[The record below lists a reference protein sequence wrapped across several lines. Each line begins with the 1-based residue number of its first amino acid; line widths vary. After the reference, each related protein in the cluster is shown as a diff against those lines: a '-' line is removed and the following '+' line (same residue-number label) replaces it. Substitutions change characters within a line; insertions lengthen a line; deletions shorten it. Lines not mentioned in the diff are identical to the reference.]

1 MLGIWCFIC
10 CKNENHSSLYFRK
23 CIFPTIEFYFF
34 FLYFKPRIYGQNTM
48 HTRIYSQFFFLW
60 LLFSATAYS
69 SPEYDKWFKWFVT
82 WSLDE
87 WPKIRMEIMQMYHI
101 NLATISVKFKQHRLT
116 LLVYFYYF
124 RNWIQLIKCWL
135 RFHCFLLHFNCFRKS
150 HVFFWFENIW
160 ALHVQ
165 RKSHWKWSNVP
176 MTRDLKILF
185 FFAIYSYA
193 CLSNVYFVMYILSY
207 MMCCVLVSL
216 DEMLWNPIDMSQHI
230 YTLCW
235 IKFTGF
241 TLKNGNQTDNGAPEM
256 SCDIHW
262 MCCFSNNPQPHYQNH
277 HFNYSWAYEYFCY
290 FIYFCADF

>member
-1 MLGIWCFIC
+1 MCFFGLETFEHC
-10 CKNENHSSLYFRK
+10 MCRENH
-23 CIFPTIEFYFF
+23 IEND
-34 FLYFKPRIYGQNTM
+34 PMYGW
-48 HTRIYSQFFFLW
+48 HVIW
-60 LLFSATAYS
+60 
-69 SPEYDKWFKWFVT
+69 
-82 WSLDE
+82 
-87 WPKIRMEIMQMYHI
+87 
-101 NLATISVKFKQHRLT
+101 
-116 LLVYFYYF
+116 
-124 RNWIQLIKCWL
+124 RN
-135 RFHCFLLHFNCFRKS
+135 H
-150 HVFFWFENIW
+150 
-160 ALHVQ
+160 
-165 RKSHWKWSNVP
+165 
-176 MTRDLKILF
+176 F

-193 CLSNVYFVMYILSY
+193 CLNNVYLVMYILSY
-207 MMCCVLVSL
+207 MICCVLVSL

>member
-1 MLGIWCFIC
+1 MSCV
-10 CKNENHSSLYFRK
+10 
-23 CIFPTIEFYFF
+23 
-34 FLYFKPRIYGQNTM
+34 FLVWKHLSI
-48 HTRIYSQFFFLW
+48 
-60 LLFSATAYS
+60 ACA
-69 SPEYDKWFKWFVT
+69 E
-82 WSLDE
+82 
-87 WPKIRMEIMQMYHI
+87 KI
-101 NLATISVKFKQHRLT
+101 T
-116 LLVYFYYF
+116 LKM
-124 RNWIQLIKCWL
+124 IQCTDDT
-135 RFHCFLLHFNCFRKS
+135 
-150 HVFFWFENIW
+150 WFEDI
-160 ALHVQ
+160 
-165 RKSHWKWSNVP
+165 
-176 MTRDLKILF
+176 I

-193 CLSNVYFVMYILSY
+193 CLNNVYFVMYILSY